1 MGASSSSRQ
10 QNNQPKGLPEGERL
24 ETVASP
30 RLYDA
35 FISHRGPDVK
45 ETLASEL
52 FNSLQDS
59 GYRAFL
65 DSEEIQGGD
74 SIPTTL
80 HNAICSSL
88 VQIAIFSPGYAHSKW
103 CLDELVLM
111 LQQSEAL
118 FIPVFYGVPPWHLR
132 HIEKGSYAAAFSEYE
147 TKGRYLDKLGAWKK
161 ALNSASDVA
170 GYELSKHKQNLCKKI
185 VSAVV
190 KEIEK
195 RKPLYVAKHPVGLTE
210 LIEDFE
216 FQCLKFEKEKVKIVG
231 IFGLGG
237 SGKTTLAKELF
248 NRKRS
253 AYDRSCFLYDVRE
266 SYVKDELQCL
276 QSKLLKDLFG
286 ENRKFEKV
294 DEGIA
299 WFKHRATGSRLRFLI
314 FVDDVDHQDQL
325 DALLF
330 DDMLS
335 SGSLVIVTTRDERVL
350 TRARIVVRYKM
361 EGMDRHHAS
370 QLFCWHAFLQSHPA
384 TGYEDLVDGFLN
396 FCGGLPLSLKVLG
409 AHVSGSSD
417 RSYWQFELDKVKRML
432 PEDIKQRLK
441 ISFDA
446 LDSEQ
451 KQIFMDIACFFIGK
465 ERYMAT
471 KIWKASGWNVEHA
484 LQILRDKSLVELVK
498 NRHTNWQRDEYVF
511 RMHDHLR
518 DLGRDMADE
527 LGPPRLWRSH
537 HLKSLESKGFAKILT
552 ETKSRCFHSM
562 RDSSISS
569 QIVYFLG
576 NLNDCGVSSIALLWL
591 ELELDQPWS
600 KLKSIPSW
608 IPLQNLQGL
617 RVNGSLQNLWAPER
631 IQQVDQQVDQ
641 LIERKGPVQLKDLEL
656 NYRSPFPPK
665 LAESLGMLEQ
675 LESLML
681 TDMNGYCNPLLLG
694 QLFSESLT
702 KLGNLKILHLGSDS
716 LGGEMILSNSRKRC
730 CMNSLETIVISHAG
744 LSKLSISGETCPIL
758 ESLTIQDMKNLTELD
773 LKLVG
778 TLSRLHVQLCS
789 KLRRLPGL
797 SDLTDLVT
805 LKICKCEQLEELPSV
820 AGLSCLESIHI
831 YGCKKL
837 ERISGFE
844 ELQGL
849 KYLTLSAAT
858 ASEGTYK
865 VLFFIFQKL
874 PSEVTTVIG
883 RTVDGARSVVRADLF
898 SHLIN
903 AEAVTEIPYIPNKY
917 GDTEIP
923 VNMIPSLSAIVICAS
938 LHCSSNNEDV
948 IIPTVGQSYIPDGDC
963 IAIIVIS
970 RHMEI
975 SHDRDDSV
983 DSIVKLSSGV
993 EINRGFRLSV
1003 GLGEEWRTLPIFTTL
1018 VQRLLVPVT
1027 IFDRREELVGKE
1039 FDESDQESDESNQE
1053 ELYIPEFEGS
1063 KEELNRQWADN
1074 NKALQMI
1081 RGILMYMDGT
1091 YVTNFNKTLVN
1102 ELGMKLWRENIV
1114 KISIIC
1120 DRLRDTLLDLVHRE
1134 RMSEIINRGLMRN
1147 IIKMLMEASVYQD
1160 DFERPFL
1167 NITFDFYR
1175 IESQQFI
1182 ECCDCGEYMKKAE
1195 RRLNKEIERVSHYL
1209 DPWSEVKITNVV
1221 DKEMIANHML
1231 VVVRQGLSWDIEMA
1245 SGAKISVESLVKEC
1259 VVDLGPFTTISD
1271 LHILPLGLYKVIL
1284 GMDWVSTHRAKMD
1297 YYHKTITCADDLGVE
1312 SVISRAKR
1320 PVSIR
1325 TISDMQLKS
1334 GPFLDD
1340 HPILR
1345 EFTDVFLGELP
1356 GLPPPRE
1363 IDFHIDLVPRAE
1375 PISRAPYQMT
1385 TPELY
1390 ELKLQ
1395 LEGLLEKG
1403 LICPTVSPWGALGL
1417 EVLLMQEGRVVAF
1430 ESRKLKDYEINYL
1443 SHDLELTALYGR
1455 ECMTPL
1461 SWERLED
1468 IVYFGPALLHDM
1480 EQQVVLIR
1488 QRLQK
1493 AHDRQKKYA
1502 NQHRTNRSF
1511 DVGMKVFLRVR
1522 PHKSPIHYGKGSKLA
1537 PRFVGTFEILE
1548 RIGPLAYHLALLPIL
1563 SHIHDVF
1570 HV

>member
-1 MGASSSSRQ
+1 MGAASSSRE
-10 QNNQPKGLPEGERL
+10 QNNQPNGLPKEERL

-88 VQIAIFSPGYAHSKW
+88 VQIAIFSPGYSHSKW

-216 FQCLKFEKEKVKIVG
+216 FQCLKFEEEKVKIVG

-266 SYVKDELQCL
+266 SSVKDELQCL

-361 EGMDRHHAS
+361 KGMDRHHAS
-370 QLFCWHAFLQSHPA
+370 QLFCWHAFLHSHPA
-384 TGYEDLVDGFLN
+384 TGYEDLVEGFLN

-471 KIWKASGWNVEHA
+471 KIWKAPGWNVEHA

-498 NRHTNWQRDEYVF
+498 NRHTNWQRDKNVF

-527 LGPPRLWRSH
+527 LGPPRLWQSH

-576 NLNDCGVSSIALLWL
+576 NLNDCGASSIALLWL
-591 ELELDQPWS
+591 ELEFDESCSELE
-600 KLKSIPSW
+600 SIPSW
-608 IPLQNLQGL
+608 IPMQNLQGL
-617 RVNGSLQNLWAPER
+617 RGNGSLQKLWAPQR
-631 IQQVDQQVDQ
+631 IQQVDQ
-641 LIERKGPVQLKDLEL
+641 LMERKAPVQLKDLEL
-656 NYRSPFPPK
+656 NYRSRFPRK

-681 TDMNGYCNPLLLG
+681 TEINFFGNPRLLG

-758 ESLTIQDMKNLTELD
+758 ESLTVQYMENLTELD

-789 KLRRLPGL
+789 KLRTLPGL

-805 LKICKCEQLEELPSV
+805 LKICNCEQLEELPSV

-831 YGCKKL
+831 YGCEKL

-858 ASEGTYK
+858 ASEGAWK
-865 VLFFIFQKL
+865 CISKLQKL

-883 RTVDGARSVVRADLF
+883 RSVDGARSVLNADLF

-923 VNMIPSLSAIVICAS
+923 VNMTPSLSAIVICAS

-948 IIPTVGQSYIPDGDC
+948 IIPRVGQSYIPDGDC
-963 IAIIVIS
+963 MAIIVIS
-970 RHMEI
+970 RHKEI
-975 SHDRDDSV
+975 SQDADDSV
-983 DSIVKLSSGV
+983 ESIVKLSSGA
-993 EINRGFRLSV
+993 EITRGFRVNV
-1003 GLGEEWRTLPIFTTL
+1003 GLGEEWRTLSIFTTL
-1018 VQRLLVPVT
+1018 VDRLLVPVT
-1027 IFDRREELVGKE
+1027 VFDRDEELVGKE
-1039 FDESDQESDESNQE
+1039 FDESDRE
-1053 ELYIPEFEGS
+1053 ELYIPEF
-1063 KEELNRQWADN
+1063 
-1074 NKALQMI
+1074 
-1081 RGILMYMDGT
+1081 
-1091 YVTNFNKTLVN
+1091 
-1102 ELGMKLWRENIV
+1102 
-1114 KISIIC
+1114 
-1120 DRLRDTLLDLVHRE
+1120 
-1134 RMSEIINRGLMRN
+1134 
-1147 IIKMLMEASVYQD
+1147 
-1160 DFERPFL
+1160 
-1167 NITFDFYR
+1167 
-1175 IESQQFI
+1175 
-1182 ECCDCGEYMKKAE
+1182 
-1195 RRLNKEIERVSHYL
+1195 
-1209 DPWSEVKITNVV
+1209 
-1221 DKEMIANHML
+1221 
-1231 VVVRQGLSWDIEMA
+1231 
-1245 SGAKISVESLVKEC
+1245 
-1259 VVDLGPFTTISD
+1259 
-1271 LHILPLGLYKVIL
+1271 
-1284 GMDWVSTHRAKMD
+1284 
-1297 YYHKTITCADDLGVE
+1297 
-1312 SVISRAKR
+1312 
-1320 PVSIR
+1320 
-1325 TISDMQLKS
+1325 
-1334 GPFLDD
+1334 
-1340 HPILR
+1340 
-1345 EFTDVFLGELP
+1345 
-1356 GLPPPRE
+1356 
-1363 IDFHIDLVPRAE
+1363 
-1375 PISRAPYQMT
+1375 
-1385 TPELY
+1385 
-1390 ELKLQ
+1390 
-1395 LEGLLEKG
+1395 
-1403 LICPTVSPWGALGL
+1403 
-1417 EVLLMQEGRVVAF
+1417 
-1430 ESRKLKDYEINYL
+1430 
-1443 SHDLELTALYGR
+1443 
-1455 ECMTPL
+1455 
-1461 SWERLED
+1461 
-1468 IVYFGPALLHDM
+1468 
-1480 EQQVVLIR
+1480 
-1488 QRLQK
+1488 
-1493 AHDRQKKYA
+1493 
-1502 NQHRTNRSF
+1502 
-1511 DVGMKVFLRVR
+1511 
-1522 PHKSPIHYGKGSKLA
+1522 
-1537 PRFVGTFEILE
+1537 
-1548 RIGPLAYHLALLPIL
+1548 
-1563 SHIHDVF
+1563 
-1570 HV
+1570 